1 MHVDLNDSKNH
12 SFYGDLKRR
21 QLYFGKFYNGLM
33 TSVEARVESSLVIA
47 IYYVN
52 VGIGKW

>member
-52 VGIGKW
+52 VGIGK